1 MNGLFFPGEDKP
13 EIQDDE
19 DSEERAALIEELR
32 NILRNRRR
40 IKRRNDLLKRCLK
53 EFFKKR
59 KMDHVFKEQETSS
72 AEIEAAYENKLNNYH
87 KVKQANLAEIQSKQE
102 LEDVLEREK
111 SRMEQAWT
119 QLFQTLRQTELG
131 LVTALVIG
139 GKLGKKDNMI
149 KKFSKLLDSQ
159 SVSYEKE
166 GEARSA
172 EIKLREQIRSSEAKL
187 KLMDNIGDQNVQIYD
202 YERVQAENARIQT
215 KIDDKIAELRRIED
229 NNRNYRSNISELKH
243 KISTLK
249 ARTDTL
255 STNLQYLRET
265 LETTSKCFNKSVRTR
280 NSHLHQVSLLTDSCE
295 LNLHPHLLK
304 DYQDKTIRLEHLD
317 TQIQHIKQTIHQV
330 RSKTDALKPISPVI
344 TGINPVKIDLD
355 DRSDGLRLNRF
366 KLNHWS
372 RSKSRSSEDSST
384 IQSNLSN
391 LTVSFNTRKLELLTS
406 AEFS

>member
-1 MNGLFFPGEDKP
+1 MNGLFPGEDKP

-19 DSEERAALIEELR
+19 DSEERAALIEDLR

-72 AEIEAAYENKLNNYH
+72 AEIEAAYENKLNNYY

-139 GKLGKKDNMI
+139 GKPGKKDNMI
-149 KKFSKLLDSQ
+149 K
-159 SVSYEKE
+159 
-166 GEARSA
+166 
-172 EIKLREQIRSSEAKL
+172 
-187 KLMDNIGDQNVQIYD
+187 
-202 YERVQAENARIQT
+202 
-215 KIDDKIAELRRIED
+215 LRRIED

-406 AEFS
+406 AEIS